1 MAPRSQPATGF
12 KPPRR
17 PRRNGGGRG
26 GAGTRDRGGGPG
38 EAPVAE
44 LKLAEAG
51 PLGSPAAP
59 PSARAVA
66 RPRAPPPGRAWR
78 SDTTRTGG
86 RRSRRG
92 PWKPVFRSLR
102 PPPRR
107 GGTRRGQRG
116 EGAHGGA
123 VVPPT
128 RPAQSPRL
136 RGVKGGTVGWR
147 LGLPVND
154 PSAGSPTE
162 TLLRLLLPLDSQV

>member
-26 GAGTRDRGGGPG
+26 VAGTRDRGGGPG

-44 LKLAEAG
+44 LKLPRSTG
-51 PLGSPAAP
+51 GP

-66 RPRAPPPGRAWR
+66 RPRAPPLGRAWR
-78 SDTTRTGG
+78 SDTSRTGG

-102 PPPRR
+102 PHPGGGYAPRAEGERRAR
-107 GGTRRGQRG
+107 GGRGPSD
-116 EGAHGGA
+116 A
-123 VVPPT
+123 PSPKPT
-128 RPAQSPRL
+128 AES
-136 RGVKGGTVGWR
+136 GSGGTVGWR
-147 LGLPVND
+147 LGLTVND
-154 PSAGSPTE
+154 PSGGSPTE